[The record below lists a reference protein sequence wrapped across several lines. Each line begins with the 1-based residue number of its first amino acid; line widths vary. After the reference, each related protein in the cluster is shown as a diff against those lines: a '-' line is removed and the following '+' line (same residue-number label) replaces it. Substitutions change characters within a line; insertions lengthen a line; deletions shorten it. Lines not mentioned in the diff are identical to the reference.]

1 MSSIDDKKQIVD
13 DNEKTLTQSELEQN
27 QTASEI
33 EQDKNIKQMSVVVH
47 SPFKSYFDGQAFS
60 ISAENLVGP
69 FDVLPGHHNFMT
81 LLTSCELVIR
91 SKTGDQR
98 INISG
103 GIMHVK
109 TDRIV
114 VFLDV

>member
-1 MSSIDDKKQIVD
+1 MSSIDDKKQIVED
-13 DNEKTLTQSELEQN
+13 ERVLSQSEIEQN

-33 EQDKNIKQMSVVVH
+33 ERDKNLKQMTVIVH

-69 FDVLPGHHNFMT
+69 FDILPGHHNFMT
-81 LLTSCELVIR
+81 LLSACELVIR
-91 SKTGDQR
+91 SKTGEQR

-109 TDRIV
+109 ANRIV
-114 VFLDV
+114 VFLDI